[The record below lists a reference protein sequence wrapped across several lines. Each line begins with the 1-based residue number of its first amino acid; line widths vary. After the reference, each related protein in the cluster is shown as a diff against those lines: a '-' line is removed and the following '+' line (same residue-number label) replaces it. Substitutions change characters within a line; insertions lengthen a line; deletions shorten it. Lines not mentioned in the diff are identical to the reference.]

1 MTAQVLNYRLEQTM
15 KVQILGSGCARCEN
29 LYKNAVEAVGRLQN
43 KDLITKVE
51 KVRDPEIF
59 LNLKVFMTPA
69 LVIDDEVISSGK
81 VLTADQ
87 ILVELLKHGG
97 GE

>member
-1 MTAQVLNYRLEQTM
+1 MTAQVLNYRLEYTM

-29 LYKNAVEAVGRLQN
+29 LYNNTVEAVGRLEN
-43 KDLITKVE
+43 KDLITKIE
-51 KVRDPEIF
+51 KVRDPEVF

-81 VLTADQ
+81 VLTPDQ
-87 ILVELLKHGG
+87 ILAELLKHGS